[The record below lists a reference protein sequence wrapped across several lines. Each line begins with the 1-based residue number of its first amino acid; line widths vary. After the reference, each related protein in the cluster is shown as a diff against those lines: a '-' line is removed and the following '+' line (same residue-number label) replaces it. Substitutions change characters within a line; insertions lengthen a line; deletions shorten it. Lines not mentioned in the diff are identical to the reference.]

1 MKTAISCLV
10 AAALVF
16 AADVAQAQDAEAG
29 QRVFAQC
36 RACHQVGEN
45 ARNGVGPHLNG
56 LFQRKTGEVA
66 GYTYSEANKKASAE
80 WNDEYFTRYIAD
92 PRGVMPGTKMVYAGL
107 KNEKQVKDLIA
118 FLKQHGPDGKK
129 P

>member
-1 MKTAISCLV
+1 MKITIAALV
-10 AAALVF
+10 AATALLT
-16 AADVAQAQDAEAG
+16 AGTAWAQDVDAG
-29 QRVFAQC
+29 QRVFGQC

-45 ARNGVGPHLNG
+45 AKNGVGPHLNG

-66 GYTYSEANKKASAE
+66 GYSYSEANKKASAE
-80 WNDEYFTRYIAD
+80 WTEEFFAKYIAD
-92 PRGVMPGTKMVYAGL
+92 PRGVIPGTKMVYGGL

-129 P
+129 L